1 MPFKYLTPFA
11 FLALV
16 PLGGWLGGVWT
27 FMAAAATPLGLV
39 GLDALL
45 GEEER
50 HCSEG
55 GKARWLPR
63 IYVVVQLAAT
73 LWATMWVERP
83 GTSLV
88 EAVGLA
94 LSIGVTTGVF
104 GFVAA
109 HELIHCRDA
118 GDRTL
123 GLVLLGCVFYMH
135 FRIAHVYGHHSRAA
149 TTQDPASA
157 RLGEGLYSF
166 LARSIVGQ
174 VREAWE
180 FEIRRLRLPNGP
192 PNNRMISYVAL
203 EGAWLLSLLLIGSGA
218 AVFIVAV
225 AIVAVALLEAFNYIA
240 HYGLSRTIQADG
252 RPERLNSRHS
262 WNSVQRM
269 NNASLFNMGLHSDH
283 HAHPRRNY
291 ERLERLSGQATL
303 PFGYAAALL
312 VALIPPIWRQIMDQ
326 RAIAAMRTASETP
339 SLTFTRETISSMP
352 PWP

>member
-1 MPFKYLTPFA
+1 MPLKYLTPFA

-16 PLGGWLGGVWT
+16 PLGGWLGGLWT

-45 GEEER
+45 GEDQR
-50 HCSEG
+50 HCSNG
-55 GKARWLPR
+55 GMARWLPR
-63 IYVVVQLAAT
+63 IYVVVQLAVT
-73 LWATMWVERP
+73 LWATMWVTRP

-94 LSIGVTTGVF
+94 LSIGMTTGVF

-123 GLVLLGCVFYMH
+123 GLVLLGSVFYMH
-135 FRIAHVYGHHSRAA
+135 FRIAHVYGHHRRAA
-149 TTQDPASA
+149 TKQDPASA

-166 LARSIVGQ
+166 LARSVAGQ

-180 FEIRRLRLPNGP
+180 FEVRRLRIPNGP
-192 PNNRMISYVAL
+192 PNNRMISYFAL
-203 EGAWLLSLLLIGSGA
+203 EGAWLLALFLVGSEA
-218 AVFIVAV
+218 AAFIVAV
-225 AIVAVALLEAFNYIA
+225 AIVAVVLLEAFNYIA
-240 HYGLSRTIQADG
+240 HYGLDRTIQADG
-252 RPERLNSRHS
+252 RLERLNPHHS
-262 WNSVQRM
+262 WNSVRRM

-283 HAHPRRNY
+283 HAHPTRNY
-291 ERLERLSGQATL
+291 QRLERLSGQATL

-312 VALIPPIWRQIMDQ
+312 MALIPPIWRRFMDQ

-339 SLTFTRETISSMP
+339 SFAFTRETISSTP
-352 PWP
+352 RWP